1 MGVGM
6 DDYTHLIE
14 ALKVLAWKWR
24 QDAKD
29 VHRSPSACAAAEE
42 CAAELLALID
52 P

>member
-1 MGVGM
+1 MA
-6 DDYTHLIE
+6 DPERLIE
-14 ALKVLAWKWR
+14 ALKALASKWR
-24 QDAKD
+24 AEAKD